1 MWSQVIACFT
11 LSEKRGYDGTLKC
24 DLKEHNQLL
33 DRADLGTSFLTL
45 KKVHLNLKSKTS
57 GNPFQ
62 SSKCSAC
69 FSTRRL
75 LKKTVFECAFAYPMI
90 FFILVNTTRT
100 LIG

>member
-45 KKVHLNLKSKTS
+45 KKVHLNLKPK
-57 GNPFQ
+57 
-62 SSKCSAC
+62 
-69 FSTRRL
+69 
-75 LKKTVFECAFAYPMI
+75 
-90 FFILVNTTRT
+90 
-100 LIG
+100 LI